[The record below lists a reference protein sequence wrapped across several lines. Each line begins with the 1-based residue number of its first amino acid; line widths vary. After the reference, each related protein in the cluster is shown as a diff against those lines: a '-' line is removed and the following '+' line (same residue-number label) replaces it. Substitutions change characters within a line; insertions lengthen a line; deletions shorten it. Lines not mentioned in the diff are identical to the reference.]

1 MKVLVLVLLLLPF
14 TAFAQFEENPAQQR
28 LWQAM
33 TNSAPAYEML
43 LACERDVTANLIY
56 EDVTG
61 MAATLVR
68 NRRDVDIAMQM
79 WREARAQAAMQ
90 YWDSIQGLA
99 RNPEG
104 AVCNQLEN
112 EIIQILGAG
121 V

>member
-1 MKVLVLVLLLLPF
+1 MKAFVLVLLLLPL
-14 TAFAQFEENPAQQR
+14 TAIAQYEDHPAQQR

-43 LACERDVTANLIY
+43 IACEREVTANLIY
-56 EDVTG
+56 EDVTR
-61 MAATLVR
+61 MAATLVE
-68 NRRDVDIAMQM
+68 NRRDIDIAMQM

-99 RNPEG
+99 RDPEG
-104 AVCNQLEN
+104 PVCNQLEN
-112 EIIQILGAG
+112 KIIQILGAG